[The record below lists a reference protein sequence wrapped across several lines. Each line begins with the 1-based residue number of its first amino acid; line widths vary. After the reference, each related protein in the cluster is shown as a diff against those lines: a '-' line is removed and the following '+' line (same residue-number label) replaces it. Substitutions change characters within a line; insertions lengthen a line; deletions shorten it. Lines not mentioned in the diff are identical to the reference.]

1 MSRSLHNFTR
11 RLGVVALLAAVFAVG
26 APSIAQAKDKRELKV
41 MTQNLYLGSDLAPAI
56 TATNPTQFLIGVATI
71 YGTVQFT
78 DFPDRAKTIANEIQ
92 VNAPDVVSLQE
103 VSKWITSGPTSGPS
117 LDFLAI
123 LQTELANRGLNYSV
137 AATSNNASIGPVPL
151 VAPCSVPTVGA
162 CLLTFQDRDVILVN
176 RNNPSL
182 HVTASSSGRYATQEV
197 LTTAVG
203 ALSFDRGWATINGTF
218 EGKKFHLANTHLET
232 EAYPAVQQAQGREF
246 LAGPARSGGAVIA
259 TGDFNSAAD
268 GSTTTTYA
276 DLTKSY
282 FDDAWKTNP
291 GDPGLSCCQN
301 ETLTNTTSLFTSR
314 IDLVLTHGAARALDA
329 HLIGN
334 VPFQVLPF
342 PTPPFWPSDHAGVI
356 ATVRVH

>member
-1 MSRSLHNFTR
+1 
-11 RLGVVALLAAVFAVG
+11 VAVLAAVVAVG
-26 APSIAQAKDKRELKV
+26 TSTVAQAKDKRELTV

-56 TATNPTQFLIGVATI
+56 NAANPVEFLVGVATI

-78 DFPDRAKTIANEIQ
+78 DFPDRAKTIADEIQ
-92 VNAPDVVSLQE
+92 ANAPDVVSLQE
-103 VSKWITSGPTSGPS
+103 VSNWITSGPTTSPS

-123 LQTELANRGLNYSV
+123 LQTELANRGLDYSV
-137 AATSNNASIGPVPL
+137 AATSNNANIGPVPL
-151 VAPCSVPTVGA
+151 VAPCSVAILGA

-182 HVTASSSGRYATQEV
+182 RVTASNSGRYATQEI

-203 ALSFDRGWATINGTF
+203 SLSFDRGWATIDGKF

-276 DLTKSY
+276 SLTKSY
-282 FDDAWKTNP
+282 FDDSWNTNP

-301 ETLTNTTSLFTSR
+301 GTLTNTASLFTSR

-342 PTPPFWPSDHAGVI
+342 PNPPFWPSDHAGLI